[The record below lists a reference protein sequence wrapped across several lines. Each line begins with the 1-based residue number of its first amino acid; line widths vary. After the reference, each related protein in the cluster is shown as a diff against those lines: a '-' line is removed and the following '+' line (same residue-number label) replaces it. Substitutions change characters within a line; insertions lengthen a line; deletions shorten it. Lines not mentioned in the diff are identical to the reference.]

1 MFVRRSPN
9 AAGHGIGLALARSL
23 TEADGGRLVLSRHAP
38 TTFTL
43 LLPLASTRE
52 SADSPLQR

>member
-1 MFVRRSPN
+1 MINEDLVDAQLH
-9 AAGHGIGLALARSL
+9 AAPA
-23 TEADGGRLVLSRHAP
+23 TEPVVLGPDGGRLVLSRHAP